1 MWSDINTLT
10 VAPDLVC
17 CSVPVQCHK
26 YLIATLYN
34 RNLNFMS
41 FEYREKHS
49 RVKFKP
55 IQVFSLSPAFVN
67 RYTLRIVNNLI

>member
-41 FEYREKHS
+41 FEYREKKIV
-49 RVKFKP
+49 RGNLYLP
-55 IQVFSLSPAFVN
+55 AVFSLPFFEN
-67 RYTLRIVNNLI
+67 CEY

>member
-41 FEYREKHS
+41 FS
-49 RVKFKP
+49 NIVKN
-55 IQVFSLSPAFVN
+55 IAG
-67 RYTLRIVNNLI
+67 

>member
-26 YLIATLYN
+26 YLIAVQQEFKFYV
-34 RNLNFMS
+34 FQI
-41 FEYREKHS
+41 S
-49 RVKFKP
+49 RKK
-55 IQVFSLSPAFVN
+55 
-67 RYTLRIVNNLI
+67 IVGEI